1 MVHMPTTPYTT
12 SPNPALLYLT
22 PSLKA
27 TLAKV
32 RFVLDYRQGLTALLG
47 DPGMGKSSLV
57 RRLYLEY
64 SLRDDCAAALIP
76 SPNYP
81 SDFGLLKGIC
91 GELKVPPK
99 RSMVDQES
107 ALRDFLFEC
116 VEHGKNCV
124 VFIDEA
130 QRLSRNMLEI
140 VRTLLNLETNEEK
153 LIQVVLSG
161 QLELRDRL
169 KEPRSKALRSRIM
182 TPSLLDPLAPEET
195 AEMIA
200 FRSEAGNVPNL
211 FTSDAVKAIYTAS
224 GGVPRIVLA
233 ICAVAWTVAQAE
245 ELDRITP
252 DIIDIALSADPL
264 RDEVEVG
271 V

>member
-1 MVHMPTTPYTT
+1 MVYMAYMPTTPFTT

-91 GELKVPPK
+91 GELKVAPK
-99 RSMVDQES
+99 RSMVDQ
-107 ALRDFLFEC
+107 
-116 VEHGKNCV
+116 
-124 VFIDEA
+124 
-130 QRLSRNMLEI
+130 
-140 VRTLLNLETNEEK
+140 
-153 LIQVVLSG
+153 
-161 QLELRDRL
+161 
-169 KEPRSKALRSRIM
+169 
-182 TPSLLDPLAPEET
+182 
-195 AEMIA
+195 
-200 FRSEAGNVPNL
+200 
-211 FTSDAVKAIYTAS
+211 
-224 GGVPRIVLA
+224 
-233 ICAVAWTVAQAE
+233 
-245 ELDRITP
+245 
-252 DIIDIALSADPL
+252 
-264 RDEVEVG
+264 
-271 V
+271 